1 MKPKPS
7 ILSVCASLC
16 AACALVA
23 LAACG
28 GSSSSTPTTPVVT
41 LAPTPKPTATPTPEP
56 GVGIPPAS
64 SGCGQP
70 YPPPLSEIRMK
81 IHVKAPEYWTLD
93 ATPIV
98 GPNLEYC
105 TAIGYY
111 DGRDR
116 CPVRLEGD
124 PQRIPCE
131 AWILGNAED
140 TGRPGPTWSRDFN
153 YWCTTFDAS
162 GCQHNPDNP
171 LSLFITM
178 GGQYQACRGEDIC
191 GNLEVDR

>member
-1 MKPKPS
+1 MRSKPS
-7 ILSVCASLC
+7 LLVSSL
-16 AACALVA
+16 A
-23 LAACG
+23 LALAAHVACG
-28 GSSSSTPTTPVVT
+28 GSPATPTGP
-41 LAPTPKPTATPTPEP
+41 APTPVPIPTPAPTPTPV
-56 GVGIPPAS
+56 GVGIPPES
-64 SGCGQP
+64 SGCGKP

-105 TAIGYY
+105 AAIGYW

-140 TGRPGPTWSRDFN
+140 TGTPGPTWSRDWEH
-153 YWCTTFDAS
+153 WCTTFEES
-162 GCQHNPDNP
+162 GCEHNPGNP
-171 LSLFITM
+171 LSLHIQK
-178 GGQYQACRGEDIC
+178 GGYYQACRGEDVC
-191 GNLEVDR
+191 GNLLVDR

>member
-1 MKPKPS
+1 MISKPS
-7 ILSVCASLC
+7 IVLVVAS
-16 AACALVA
+16 ALIA
-23 LAACG
+23 HAACG
-28 GSSSSTPTTPVVT
+28 GSPATPTTPV
-41 LAPTPKPTATPTPEP
+41 PTPIATPVPTPTPTPQP
-56 GVGIPPAS
+56 GVGIPPES

-81 IHVKAPEYWTLD
+81 IHVKAPEFWTLD

-105 TAIGYY
+105 AAIGYW

-124 PQRIPCE
+124 PQRKPCE

-140 TGRPGPTWSRDFN
+140 TAKPGPTWSRDWE
-153 YWCTTFDAS
+153 YWCTTFEES

-171 LSLFITM
+171 LSLFIQK
-178 GGQYQACRGEDIC
+178 GGHYQACRGEDVC
-191 GNLEVDR
+191 GNLLVDR

>member
-1 MKPKPS
+1 MFLKSKPS
-7 ILSVCASLC
+7 ILSFC
-16 AACALVA
+16 AACALIA

-140 TGRPGPTWSRDFN
+140 TGKPGPTWSRDFN

-171 LSLFITM
+171 LSLFIQL

>member
-1 MKPKPS
+1 MKPNPS
-7 ILSVCASLC
+7 IAFLC
-16 AACALVA
+16 AACALIA

-28 GSSSSTPTTPVVT
+28 GTSSSTPTTPVVT

-56 GVGIPPAS
+56 GIGIPPAS

-93 ATPIV
+93 ATPII

-140 TGRPGPTWSRDFN
+140 TGKPGPTWSRDWNF
-153 YWCTTFDAS
+153 WCTTFDES

-171 LSLFITM
+171 LSLFITK

>member
-1 MKPKPS
+1 MFLKSKPS
-7 ILSVCASLC
+7 ILSFC
-16 AACALVA
+16 AACALFA

-140 TGRPGPTWSRDFN
+140 TGKPGPTWSRDFN

-171 LSLFITM
+171 LSLFIQL

>member
-1 MKPKPS
+1 LRSKPCIVS
-7 ILSVCASLC
+7 FC
-16 AACALVA
+16 AAGALIALV
-23 LAACG
+23 ACG

-41 LAPTPKPTATPTPEP
+41 VVASPTPTPTPEP

-70 YPPPLSEIRMK
+70 YPPPLAEIRMK

-105 TAIGYY
+105 KAIGYY
-111 DGRDR
+111 DGRDM

-140 TGRPGPTWSRDFN
+140 TGKPGPTWSRDFE
-153 YWCTTFDAS
+153 YWCTTFEAS
-162 GCQHNPDNP
+162 GCEHNPDNS
-171 LSLFITM
+171 LSLFIQK
-178 GGQYQACRGEDIC
+178 GGSYQACRGEDIC
-191 GNLEVDR
+191 GNLLVDR

>member
-1 MKPKPS
+1 MSLRSKPS
-7 ILSVCASLC
+7 ILLAC
-16 AACALVA
+16 AAIAL
-23 LAACG
+23 LAHVGCG
-28 GSSSSTPTTPVVT
+28 STPAAPSTPIPTPIVT
-41 LAPTPKPTATPTPEP
+41 PTPAPTPTPPV
-56 GVGIPPAS
+56 GIGIPPAS
-64 SGCGQP
+64 SGCGEP

-124 PQRIPCE
+124 PQRKPCE

-140 TGRPGPTWSRDFN
+140 TNTPGPTWSRDWE
-153 YWCTTFDAS
+153 YWCTTFEES

-171 LSLFITM
+171 LSLFIQK
-178 GGQYQACRGEDIC
+178 GGRYQACRGEDVC
-191 GNLEVDR
+191 GDLLVDR